1 VYLDNHLGNLFFK
14 STKAT
19 NRLHINAHKKLKL
32 LGVVEWSVKNH
43 KKHMITP
50 ISPVTKNNIKSNHLD
65 LLFVFLSLWVT
76 TIVSNNN
83 REKIKKGLYHFG

>member
-1 VYLDNHLGNLFFK
+1 MYLTTQSGIFFCKRIKAIKRLGK
-14 STKAT
+14 
-19 NRLHINAHKKLKL
+19 NAHKKLKL

-65 LLFVFLSLWVT
+65 LLFVF
-76 TIVSNNN
+76 
-83 REKIKKGLYHFG
+83 